1 LGKEIANIIASRSE
15 RVAIV
20 ASGGMSHYPGTW
32 KYPHPEFEFDSWLL
46 GELELGNGRALIDM
60 TSEQLDEVGNT
71 ELLTWAI
78 LLGAIG
84 DQEAE
89 LICYTPTWHHGHA
102 MVRFI
107 PGRSEPPRRATARPA
122 YRFKNSGFEFYR
134 HPPAS
139 AYRLNKL
146 LFEIRHDTGLRQ
158 RLLCDLD
165 LVARQFE
172 LTPEEKEAAR
182 VIPRAGS
189 VERVSDLVEPLVK
202 AGAHP
207 LHALMSLHAVA
218 GEYRKLKN

>member
-1 LGKEIANIIASRSE
+1 
-15 RVAIV
+15 
-20 ASGGMSHYPGTW
+20 
-32 KYPHPEFEFDSWLL
+32 
-46 GELELGNGRALIDM
+46 
-60 TSEQLDEVGNT
+60 
-71 ELLTWAI
+71 
-78 LLGAIG
+78 
-84 DQEAE
+84 
-89 LICYTPTWHHGHA
+89 
-102 MVRFI
+102 
-107 PGRSEPPRRATARPA
+107 
-122 YRFKNSGFEFYR
+122 FYR

-158 RLLCDLD
+158 RLLYDLD
-165 LVARQFE
+165 LVSRQFE